1 MVAFLVLKL
10 AAAMVVLVCSSKL
23 AGRLPVVQRAGMRFF
38 RDLGRVKARK
48 RLLSGQGKGL
58 TVYSDVFRGLE
69 QPLTPEELGFDNG
82 VVVDLPEL
90 QAANGAPIVDPSAD
104 GPGGEAATAAPL
116 WLAVRGRV
124 YDVTR
129 GANFYGPGAPY
140 HKFVGKDA
148 TRAFG
153 TGCTE
158 PDCLIAS
165 LAGLDE
171 HQLREADRWVEYYAL
186 HDKYAFVGTLHD
198 TSGDLDA
205 LVEMAL
211 EAEAA
216 GDYASPAVPEATEAE
231 GAKLQEAG
239 GWDL

>member
-1 MVAFLVLKL
+1 MATFLLLKL
-10 AAAMVVLVCSSKL
+10 AAAMIVLVCSSKL
-23 AGRLPVVQRAGMRFF
+23 AERLPVVQRAGMRFF

-69 QPLTPEELGFDNG
+69 QPLTPDELGFDNG
-82 VVVDLPEL
+82 VVVDVQEL
-90 QAANGAPIVDPSAD
+90 QAANGAPMNPNAD
-104 GPGGEAATAAPL
+104 GTVGEVAAAPL

-129 GANFYGPGAPY
+129 GAKFYGPGAPY
-140 HKFVGKDA
+140 HKFVGRDA

-165 LAGLDE
+165 LDGLDDR
-171 HQLREADRWVEYYAL
+171 QLREADRWIEYYSL
-186 HDKYAFVGTLHD
+186 HDKYTFVGTLHD
-198 TSGDLDA
+198 TNGDLDA
-205 LVEMAL
+205 LVEMAM

-216 GDYASPAVPEATEAE
+216 GDYESPAVPEASEAE
-231 GAKLQEAG
+231 GAVPEEG